1 MGVPIVIYAR
11 KPDFSD
17 FLKYA
22 SVNTYPIHIK
32 SIEKKEP
39 ETGTGSNKTTRW
51 FLFYGNS
58 ICARTRKVNP

>member
-32 SIEKKEP
+32 SLEKKEP
-39 ETGTGSNKTTRW
+39 ETGTGSNKTTR
-51 FLFYGNS
+51 
-58 ICARTRKVNP
+58 